1 MVYGI
6 NHYSI
11 PYSNQISFCLK
22 MKLVLFSIIPF
33 ISITQSSAQRGG
45 HNSGRVCDDKSSA
58 MLACYQDLASKD
70 SCVKCYTSESWSCGS
85 ISSSVLDINQKCVNA
100 GKCAS
105 DCSAY
110 GKAFLQCLMEYQ
122 CGWQLIS
129 RNELTVIIHLRCHLP
144 GVLTRQLAFTTE
156 MMDWLKE
163 GLLIYSVLL
172 EFLIKLNIFIVDGR
186 HTLFWVS
193 DSKVTYYYPSPPRRY
208 VQKIHAAS

>member
-1 MVYGI
+1 MALRVDAGRHTRIRKALTQWDIPHNTSHHKTKPDSSLPSMVYGI

-122 CGWQLIS
+122 CG
-129 RNELTVIIHLRCHLP
+129 
-144 GVLTRQLAFTTE
+144 
-156 MMDWLKE
+156 
-163 GLLIYSVLL
+163 
-172 EFLIKLNIFIVDGR
+172 
-186 HTLFWVS
+186 
-193 DSKVTYYYPSPPRRY
+193 
-208 VQKIHAAS
+208 